1 MVRVA
6 VSSEFLTAY
15 AQVPRKVQKK
25 VREFTKKFMDDP
37 TQSSINYERIN
48 DMKDPKVRTVRV
60 GIDYRAIVL
69 HPAKGDVYTLMWVD
83 HHDEA
88 MDWAKRKHFEV
99 NPALGSFQVY
109 ESQDAGELEVDDG
122 STDDDAKIPAGFMF
136 EGRTRAELRRAG
148 VPEQLLPSVC
158 ALRDDPGL
166 ERMLPFLPAGIADI
180 LTMLAAG
187 YPVEDAVH
195 ELNAGI
201 DVDDLAA
208 ALEHPESKR
217 NFRVISGDAELD
229 QLLAAPIEATLT
241 MAGGAANPQFSPEE
255 TGSFAVEVEIDGHIQ
270 AKSIEPGQ
278 DVIFGRH
285 ESCAFVLPDPHASR
299 RQFRVAN
306 TGTQLEIAGL
316 PSKNRTHVLGRR
328 IEEGV
333 FLSAPDVWVRVGNC
347 TVKLRRKN

>member
-25 VREFTKKFMDDP
+25 VREFTKKFMEDP
-37 TQSSINYERIN
+37 TQSSINYERII

-69 HPAKGDVYTLMWVD
+69 HPTKGDVYTLMWVD
-83 HHDEA
+83 HHDDA

-99 NPALGSFQVY
+99 NPTLGSFQVY
-109 ESQDAGELEVDDG
+109 ESQEAGELDVDDG
-122 STDDDAKIPAGFMF
+122 STDEDAIIPDEFMF
-136 EGRTRAELRRAG
+136 AGRTRSELRRAG
-148 VPEQLLPSVC
+148 VPLQLLPSVC
-158 ALRDDPGL
+158 AIRDDAGL
-166 ERMLPFLPAGIADI
+166 ERMLPYLPAGISDI

-187 YPVEDAVH
+187 YPVEDAVQ
-195 ELNAGI
+195 ESNAGI

-217 NFRVISGDAELD
+217 SFRMISGDAELD
-229 QLLAAPIEATLT
+229 ELLAAPIEATLT
-241 MAGGAANPQFSPEE
+241 LAGGGAAAQFDAEE
-255 TGSFAVEVEIDGHIQ
+255 TGQFSIEVEIDGELQ
-270 AKSIEPGQ
+270 AKLIEPGQ
-278 DVIFGRH
+278 EVLFGRH
-285 ESCAFVLPDPHASR
+285 DSCPFVLPDPHASR

-306 TGTQLEIAGL
+306 LGSKLEVAGL

-328 IEEGV
+328 VEEGV
-333 FLSAPDVWVRVGNC
+333 FLSSPDIWVRVGNC
-347 TVKLRRKN
+347 TVKLRRK